1 MYYYYRKGAEREK
14 VFLFFSS
21 SSTLGVHS
29 MVAITLRPGGAPSTP
44 REHHDEALKSKARAP
59 FGGGG
64 GGCSSSSRWVELWC
78 RFLLSRSFLD
88 AISKC
93 WWFLFQV
100 LCARA
105 PDRVVRQ
112 ARNENKT
119 DCLFPLLRLL
129 SEIVIPG
136 GFSSRR
142 TERQPQTHRSVC
154 QLVPIWISSASPG
167 VQQPR
172 RRITVWKRRN
182 QTKCFFFSFFVHHC
196 FTIVTH
202 RAEWVEG

>member
-44 REHHDEALKSKARAP
+44 REHHDEALKSEARAP
-59 FGGGG
+59 FGGG

-105 PDRVVRQ
+105 PDRVLRQ
-112 ARNENKT
+112 ERNENKT
-119 DCLFPLLRLL
+119 DCFFFLCSACFPRSLFPAVSRL
-129 SEIVIPG
+129 G
-136 GFSSRR
+136 GQRGN
-142 TERQPQTHRSVC
+142 HK
-154 QLVPIWISSASPG
+154 LIDLSASWCRFEFRP
-167 VQQPR
+167 PR
-172 RRITVWKRRN
+172 RAFNSRVDGSPCENAGIKPSV
-182 QTKCFFFSFFVHHC
+182 SFFL
-196 FTIVTH
+196 FSYII
-202 RAEWVEG
+202 ALL